1 MMDLKTENIEIPV
14 QSDNIK
20 LKGSIYF
27 SSETPLK
34 APWII
39 VLTGFLAHRG
49 SKFVKAFSE
58 RFAKAGYYVLS
69 YDYRGHGE
77 NARKNGRIDFIR
89 LTPKIFSD
97 IHEVISWILKTQ
109 SNRILDEKIV
119 LFGRS
124 YGGAI
129 ILTNGYIDQRAKIL
143 IALCARNDYTTVPLE
158 IPNDLIEKISPK
170 HFLRKDDL
178 NNERILIAHCKD
190 DDRIPF
196 ENLLQIKEHLGLKDE
211 NVLKYDKGGHSFK
224 GHRDELFKK
233 VIEFLKK
240 LEKRKL

>member
-1 MMDLKTENIEIPV
+1 MDLKTENIEIPIR
-14 QSDNIK
+14 SDHIK

-27 SSETPLK
+27 SSKTPLK

-77 NARKNGRIDFIR
+77 NARKNGRVDFIK

-97 IHEVISWILKTQ
+97 IHVVISWILETQ
-109 SNRILDEKIV
+109 SSRILDKKIA

-129 ILTNGYIDQRAKIL
+129 ILTYGYIDQRVRIL
-143 IALCARNDYTTVPLE
+143 ISLCTRYDYATVPFE

-170 HFLRKDDL
+170 HFLNKNDL
-178 NNERILIAHCKD
+178 NNERILLAHCKD
-190 DDRIPF
+190 DNRIPF
-196 ENLLQIKEHLGLKDE
+196 ENLIQIKQHLGLKEE
-211 NVLKYDKGGHSFK
+211 NVLLYDKGGHSFE
-224 GHRDELFKK
+224 GHRDELFEK
-233 VIEFLKK
+233 ILEFLKK